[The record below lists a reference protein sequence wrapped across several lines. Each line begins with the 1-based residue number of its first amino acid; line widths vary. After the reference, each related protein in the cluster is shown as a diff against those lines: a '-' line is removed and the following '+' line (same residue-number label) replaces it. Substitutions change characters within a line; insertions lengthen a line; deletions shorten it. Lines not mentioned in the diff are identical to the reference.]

1 MSFDFVE
8 YIVPAAFLWYAYSL
22 LVQKPAFGDTRRGF
36 PTRRAR
42 EKKEIWDYVQRCAG
56 IVCVIMGVLQ
66 IAVTLLCNTV
76 FAGQS
81 AYYWLQFG
89 LKGFGIVAIFP
100 IVIFITNCKFPK
112 AKTAGAKKGGKK

>member
-56 IVCVIMGVLQ
+56 AVCFVMAVLQ
-66 IAVTLLCNTV
+66 AIVACVVTFGYPGNQT
-76 FAGQS
+76 A
-81 AYYWLQFG
+81 YWLQI
-89 LKGFGIVAIFP
+89 GFEVLCMLALIP
-100 IVIFITNCKFPK
+100 IVNVLTERRFPEK
-112 AKTAGAKKGGKK
+112 